1 MQICLAIYHAAIYL
15 FHKEHYRHVTA
26 MGYSAVIFGWMAMLS
41 ARKMLL
47 SLTTCFPLHQHH
59 CIARTLPTPSFACN
73 CTNQAVSE
81 YKAASVQCSMVSSPV
96 VSHPCRPV
104 LTAAPLHCN
113 SVVSIIYHNVSAGGI
128 SNFSIFGMVQLPMSL
143 APFGALVIT
152 SVIIPQAS
160 FIGHLSG
167 ILMGYLM
174 AYVLY
179 GLTVNLWCS
188 LALLALLTAGK
199 HERRNMSYCIS

>member
-1 MQICLAIYHAAIYL
+1 
-15 FHKEHYRHVTA
+15 
-26 MGYSAVIFGWMAMLS
+26 
-41 ARKMLL
+41 
-47 SLTTCFPLHQHH
+47 
-59 CIARTLPTPSFACN
+59 
-73 CTNQAVSE
+73 
-81 YKAASVQCSMVSSPV
+81 MVSSPV
-96 VSHPCRPV
+96 VNHYHTCRPV
-104 LTAAPLHCN
+104 FTAAYLHCI
-113 SVVSIIYHNVSAGGI
+113 SVVSVLHCNVSAGGI

-188 LALLALLTAGK
+188 LALLALLTAGEHIRQILLYLHILDAAGLLLHAIVSHHGIDDFAVVIAVTSK
-199 HERRNMSYCIS
+199 PEHCWLYMRDMVQTRCM

>member
-1 MQICLAIYHAAIYL
+1 
-15 FHKEHYRHVTA
+15 
-26 MGYSAVIFGWMAMLS
+26 MLS
-41 ARKMLL
+41 
-47 SLTTCFPLHQHH
+47 SPFF
-59 CIARTLPTPSFACN
+59 IPS
-73 CTNQAVSE
+73 
-81 YKAASVQCSMVSSPV
+81 
-96 VSHPCRPV
+96 CRPG
-104 LTAAPLHCN
+104 LTAALSHCI
-113 SVVSIIYHNVSAGGI
+113 SVASIIYCNVSAGGI

-179 GLTVNLWCS
+179 GLTLNLWCS
-188 LALLALLTAGK
+188 LALLALLTAGE
-199 HERRNMSYCIS
+199 HDRSNLSCCISQRLAALLFHAVVSHHPGDGLVVVVAVTSKYQRCWLHMRHICNETYLQCDASESAESPVHVCTCSMYRACWYI

>member
-1 MQICLAIYHAAIYL
+1 MH
-15 FHKEHYRHVTA
+15 
-26 MGYSAVIFGWMAMLS
+26 
-41 ARKMLL
+41 
-47 SLTTCFPLHQHH
+47 
-59 CIARTLPTPSFACN
+59 
-73 CTNQAVSE
+73 
-81 YKAASVQCSMVSSPV
+81 
-96 VSHPCRPV
+96 
-104 LTAAPLHCN
+104 
-113 SVVSIIYHNVSAGGI
+113 AGGI

-179 GLTVNLWCS
+179 GMTVNLWAS
-188 LALLALLTAGK
+188 LVLLALLGAGK
-199 HERRNMSYCIS
+199 QRHMHFQCFHGATVFETWCGGARTSGFATCCTVRVSHVVKAPDVDAIRQGSSAVGADHCAFVHFMLLSCCDSDCKSTL